1 MADTMTQ
8 MTGSEIAVIGMSCRF
23 PGADNIN
30 EFWENLKNG
39 VESITFFSDEEI
51 PTLEIEPD
59 FLGNPNFVKTR
70 GGAIKD
76 KEFFDAYFFGYTPK
90 EAEILDPQIRI
101 FSECVWGALE
111 DAGYDPGRYDGFI
124 GLYAGGGES
133 TYWEYLTFLSGKFKN
148 LGSFASGHL
157 ISKDFLSTQIAYKLN
172 LKGPCFTVHTAC
184 STSLTAIHL
193 ACQGILNYECN
204 MALGGG
210 VKISHRKWNGYI
222 YEEGMINSP
231 DGHCRAFDAKAKGT
245 VPAEGAGVVLLKLL
259 EDAIADGDHIYAVV
273 KGTAINNDGWRKVG
287 YTAPSIDGQAEVIGM
302 AQRTAEVEPETI
314 GYVEAHGTGT
324 ELGDPVE
331 IEALK
336 LAFNTD
342 KKNFCGIG
350 SLKTNIGHMDS
361 AAGVGGFIKTVLAL
375 NHRLIPPSLHFET
388 PNPRIDFENSPFYVV
403 NQLKEWTPIGDHP
416 LRAGVSSFG
425 FGGTNAHVILE
436 EYKKGGILLK
446 SEQEKKR
453 FEMLLSEKENTLAVQ
468 EGGGAAPCPLTPAK
482 TFDYLILLSARTRS
496 ALEQQTLNLVD
507 YFRKNSHINLADASY
522 TLMMGRKHFEHRRMV
537 VCKDSED
544 AVTMLSTPGSRN
556 VRTSF
561 FKKEEKHVVLM
572 FSGHGSQYPNM
583 GLDLYRHE
591 STFREEM
598 DRCFNILETKTGLA
612 IKEFLYPGEPGK
624 KPNDVLLSGPI
635 KFTIEY
641 SLAKLL
647 MKWGVR
653 PYAMIG
659 HSFGEYTAACLSS
672 VFSLEDALSLVA
684 LRGKLMEKTPPGMML
699 SVPLSEEELKPL
711 LNDDISLSAVN
722 SPSNCNVSGPVETLE
737 KFEKELNEK
746 GHECLR
752 LHFPRACHS
761 KMMVPAAAEFA
772 ENIGRIKPN
781 EPGIPYISG
790 LTGDWITGAEVAD
803 PAYWARHMVE
813 TIRFSTGIKKLL
825 ETPNVI
831 FVQAGC
837 DSGLPLFVS
846 KHLDEKSENQ
856 RVNLLRNSKENVPDL
871 YYFLNS
877 VGILW
882 LNGIPIDGT
891 EFFSYEKRNRV
902 PLPTYPFERN
912 YYWIDDAG
920 LKNHGIAAKEMS
932 ANPNLAGNYFMAAGE
947 TEKKVLKIW
956 QDLLGYEEISMDD
969 NFFELGGTSL
979 AAMEVKKRIKTV
991 FNIDIPVV
999 KILHYPTIR
1008 LFLENVLET
1017 KKEEATKDNEPS
1029 LPEKRNQDNIQEELI
1044 DILEKF

>member
-1 MADTMTQ
+1 MADAMTQ

-23 PGADNIN
+23 PGANNIN

-39 VESITFFSDEEI
+39 VESIAFFSDEEMA
-51 PTLEIEPD
+51 TLEIEPE
-59 FLGNPNFVKTR
+59 FLGNPDFVKTK
-70 GGAIKD
+70 GGVLKD
-76 KEFFDAYFFGYTPK
+76 KEFFDAPFFGYTPK
-90 EAEILDPQIRI
+90 EAEIMDPQIRI
-101 FSECVWGALE
+101 FSECVWCALE

-124 GLYAGGGES
+124 GLYAGAGES
-133 TYWEYLTFLSGKFKN
+133 AYWQYLTFLSGKFKN
-148 LGSFASGHL
+148 LGSLASGHL
-157 ISKDFLSTQIAYKLN
+157 MNKDFISTQIAYKLN

-204 MALGGG
+204 MALAGG

-222 YEEGMINSP
+222 FEEGSINSP

-245 VPAEGAGVVLLKLL
+245 VSAEGAGVVLLKLL
-259 EDAIADGDHIYAVV
+259 ENAIADGDHIYAVV

-314 GYVEAHGTGT
+314 GYIEAHGTGT

-375 NHRLIPPSLHFET
+375 NYRLLPPSLHFET
-388 PNPRIDFENSPFYVV
+388 PNPRIDFKNSPFYVV
-403 NQLKEWTPIGDHP
+403 AHLKEWTPTGNHP

-425 FGGTNAHVILE
+425 FGGTNAHAILE
-436 EYKKGGILLK
+436 EYQGALF
-446 SEQEKKR
+446 EK
-453 FEMLLSEKENTLAVQ
+453 T
-468 EGGGAAPCPLTPAK
+468 APWTPAK
-482 TFDYLILLSARTRS
+482 TSYYLLLFSAKTP
-496 ALEQQTLNLVD
+496 ATLEQQTGNLAD
-507 YFRKNSHINLADASY
+507 YFRKNPQTNLADASY
-522 TLMMGRKHFEHRRMV
+522 SLMMGRKHFEHRRMT
-537 VCKDSED
+537 VCKNSED
-544 AVTMLSTPGSRN
+544 AVTLLSTPNSRE
-556 VRTSF
+556 VRTASL
-561 FKKEEKHVVLM
+561 KKEEKKVVLM

-591 STFREEM
+591 PTFREEM
-598 DRCFNILETKTGLA
+598 DHCFHILATKTGLT
-612 IKEFLYPGEPGK
+612 IKEFLYPEEPGK
-624 KPNDVLLSGPI
+624 KPNEVLLSGPI
-635 KFTIEY
+635 KFAIEY

-647 MKWGVR
+647 IKWGVQ
-653 PYAMIG
+653 PYALIG
-659 HSFGEYTAACLSS
+659 HSFGEYTAACLSG
-672 VFSLEDALSLVA
+672 VFSLEDALNLVV
-684 LRGKLMEKTPPGMML
+684 LRGKLMEKTPPGLML

-711 LNDDISLSAVN
+711 LNADISISAVN
-722 SPSNCNVSGPVETLE
+722 SPSNCNVSGPVEVME
-737 KFEKELNEK
+737 KFAKELNEK

-752 LHFPRACHS
+752 LNFPRACHS
-761 KMMVPAAAEFA
+761 QMMVPAAAEFA
-772 ENIGRIKPN
+772 QNIAKIKPD

-803 PAYWARHMVE
+803 PGYWAKHMVE
-813 TIRFSTGIKKLL
+813 TIRFSAGIKRLL
-825 ETPNVI
+825 ENPNII

-837 DSGLPLFVS
+837 DSGLPLFAG
-846 KHLDEKSENQ
+846 KHLDGKTENV
-856 RVNLLRNSKENVPDL
+856 RINLLRNAKENVPDL

-877 VGILW
+877 TGILW
-882 LNGIPIDGT
+882 LNGVHINGT
-891 EFFSYEKRNRV
+891 ESFSHEKPNRI
-902 PLPTYPFERN
+902 PLPTYPFERK
-912 YYWIDDAG
+912 YYWIDDPG
-920 LKNHGIAAKEMS
+920 FKNHDVAAKENN
-932 ANPNLAGNYFMAAGE
+932 AAPNPVGNDFIAAGE
-947 TEKKVLKIW
+947 TETKVLQIW
-956 QDLLGYEEISMDD
+956 RDLLGYEEINMDD

-991 FNIDIPVV
+991 FNIEIPVV
-999 KILHYPTIR
+999 KVLHYPTIR
-1008 LFLENVLET
+1008 SFLENVLEA
-1017 KKEEATKDNEPS
+1017 KKESGKQ
-1029 LPEKRNQDNIQEELI
+1029 NQDNIQEELI